1 MSSHEVTG
9 ATVDVAARRALELVV
24 LDRLRIHAFDRIL
37 FVQCGDGWIVEEAWR
52 RALRA
57 YACGLDRSLTHVELA
72 KQWREVPGKLE
83 FRTWDGQCLPVP
95 DRGFDRVVA
104 TFALVQL
111 QDPAGL
117 LREVRRVLR
126 AEGDVYL
133 LHSVSSDAE
142 FRRAVAQ
149 AGLANVRE
157 LARSDDQTTILV
169 HARVALAASASLS
182 PGPEADSPAP

>member
-1 MSSHEVTG
+1 MSSHQL
-9 ATVDVAARRALELVV
+9 TVETLDVAARRALELVV

-37 FVQCGDGWIVEEAWR
+37 FVQCADGWIVEEAWR

-95 DRGFDRVVA
+95 DRGFDLVVA
-104 TFALVQL
+104 TFALVQV

-126 AEGDVYL
+126 AEGDVYM

-142 FRRAVAQ
+142 FRRAFAQ

-157 LARSDDQTTILV
+157 LARSDDQKTILV
-169 HARVALAASASLS
+169 HARVALAASESLP
-182 PGPEADSPAP
+182 PGPEAHSPAP